1 MFRRR
6 KYGIAEAA
14 RDVPVGLFCFELLY
28 ADGEDLT
35 RLSYL
40 DRRSRLAEA
49 VTVSDRLRLTAAL
62 EVATAPDP

>member
-6 KYGIAEAA
+6 KHGIAEAA

-35 RLSYL
+35 ELPYL
-40 DRRSRLAEA
+40 DRRARLARRSPCP
-49 VTVSDRLRLTAAL
+49 TGSG
-62 EVATAPDP
+62 